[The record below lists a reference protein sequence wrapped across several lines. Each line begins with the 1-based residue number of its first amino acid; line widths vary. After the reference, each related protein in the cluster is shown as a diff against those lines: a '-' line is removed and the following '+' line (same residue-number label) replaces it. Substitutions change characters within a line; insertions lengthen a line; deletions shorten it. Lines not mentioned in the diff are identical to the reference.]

1 MPQKTDLRIIK
12 TYTALTNAFRE
23 LLSEKPFE
31 EITVNELCNRAVI
44 RRATFYKHF
53 ADKYEFLTFVLRQM
67 KSDFAESLN
76 LTPQTALSK
85 DDISAIIYSVLD
97 YAEKNMSALRSLI
110 SGSTSAAVTEA
121 LTEQMSSDI
130 KSYFKFVSPDS
141 SPVSDEL
148 QSRLLAGA
156 LIQGVEWWLFR
167 SNQIS
172 KSEMAEQLNLFVCKC
187 IFT

>member
-1 MPQKTDLRIIK
+1 MQEKTDLRIIK
-12 TYTALTNAFRE
+12 TYAALTNAFHK
-23 LLSEKPFE
+23 LLSEKAFE

-67 KSDFAESLN
+67 KRDFAESLN
-76 LTPQTALSK
+76 LNPQAALTE
-85 DDISAIIYSVLD
+85 DDISKIISSVLD
-97 YAEKNMSALRSLI
+97 YAEKNMSALRSLLG
-110 SGSTSAAVTEA
+110 GSTSAAVTEA

-130 KSYFKFVSPDS
+130 KTYIKFS

-167 SNQIS
+167 RGQIS
-172 KSEMAEQLNLFVCKC
+172 KSEMARQLNLFVCKC
-187 IFT
+187 IFG